1 MKKQKEKKHVVCP
14 YCDEEIKS
22 ANYPYC
28 TTCKVT
34 IFYCPKC
41 HKLTPSDNKVC
52 THCGAEIKC

>member
-22 ANYPYC
+22 LNLPYC
-28 TTCKVT
+28 TACKVT

-41 HKLTPSDNKVC
+41 HKPTPSDKKVC
-52 THCGAEIKC
+52 SHCGAELKC

>member
-22 ANYPYC
+22 ANLPYC

-34 IFYCPKC
+34 VFYCPKC
-41 HKLTPSDNKVC
+41 GKPTPSDKKVC
-52 THCGAEIKC
+52 TQCGAEIRC